1 MSLAITLH
9 LLASVIWVGGMF
21 FAYMALRPVAAQLLE
36 APMRLT
42 LWAQVFERFF
52 PYVWG
57 SIIIL
62 LLTGLWITFS
72 VLGGMGSAGMHVH
85 TMLMLGIIM
94 MLIFGH
100 IYFAPFKRL
109 KQAVET
115 ADWAMGGAKL
125 GQIRMLIGINL
136 CLGLLVVVIAS
147 MGRYW

>member
-9 LLASVIWVGGMF
+9 LLATVIWVGGMF

-36 APMRLT
+36 VPMRLT

-109 KQAVET
+109 KQAVEM

-125 GQIRMLIGINL
+125 GQIRLLIGINL
-136 CLGLLVVVIAS
+136 SLGLLVVVIAT

>member
-125 GQIRMLIGINL
+125 GQIRLLIGINL

>member
-85 TMLMLGIIM
+85 TMLMLGVIM

-109 KQAVET
+109 KQAVEM

>member
-9 LLASVIWVGGMF
+9 LLATVIWVGGMF

-36 APMRLT
+36 VPMRLT

-85 TMLMLGIIM
+85 TMLML
-94 MLIFGH
+94 
-100 IYFAPFKRL
+100 
-109 KQAVET
+109 
-115 ADWAMGGAKL
+115 
-125 GQIRMLIGINL
+125 
-136 CLGLLVVVIAS
+136 
-147 MGRYW
+147 